1 MKCCFEIVVV
11 LLAMVVSFTFW
22 NPNNLSS
29 CRQAPASSA
38 WSCQRQRR
46 WIRVR
51 CGVSSPVGC
60 HDLHCAAAWPPVVR
74 VPLPGWPFCAPRPG
88 CAVPG
93 RVGAAPPFGDDV
105 PLLVVHETFAS
116 PTPFSTEIHKWIMMR
131 HNTLH
136 FQKKR
141 MDHAKMTQRHEWI
154 KQKQFERLKT
164 HTKRNKDEY
173 SFFFV
178 YLLFQLLQLA
188 LALLV
193 LSLSQHFGALLPL
206 DSRRCCCCGGGS
218 GCCRTAFLPC

>member
-1 MKCCFEIVVV
+1 MICCFEIVVV
-11 LLAMVVSFTFW
+11 LLAMVFSFTFW

-38 WSCQRQRR
+38 WSCQKQRR

-116 PTPFSTEIHKWIMMR
+116 PTPFSTEIHIWIMMR
-131 HNTLH
+131 HNTIH
-136 FQKKR
+136 FQKRGWTMRKWP
-141 MDHAKMTQRHEWI
+141 KGTNE
-154 KQKQFERLKT
+154 
-164 HTKRNKDEY
+164 
-173 SFFFV
+173 
-178 YLLFQLLQLA
+178 
-188 LALLV
+188 
-193 LSLSQHFGALLPL
+193 
-206 DSRRCCCCGGGS
+206 
-218 GCCRTAFLPC
+218 